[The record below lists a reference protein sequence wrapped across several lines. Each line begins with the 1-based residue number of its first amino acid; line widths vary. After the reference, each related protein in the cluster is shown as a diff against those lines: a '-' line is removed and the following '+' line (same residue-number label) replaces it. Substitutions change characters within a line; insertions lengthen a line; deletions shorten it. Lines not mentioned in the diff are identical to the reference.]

1 MVSVERFGNNMLHL
15 NKIRG
20 GILLVIVLLSA
31 FNLNSS
37 QATYVLANQQKKTTI
52 SQEIINYHFL
62 ENKESF
68 QISLDYVGDKNFI
81 NLEKYNLDAYIFPSN
96 KELVISGIEP
106 VELKDFLEKD
116 FNFNIEYSIIKED
129 QTNCQLTWNKDEL
142 INTVDNIS
150 FTLSEDEPYWRISN
164 SNGVWGVGIPNI
176 GVPELIYDI
185 LPKKIN
191 DVSIEQSAE
200 ISNALFL
207 NGKITLIAPEKNNF
221 IIPEIK
227 LKDFK
232 LPKEINKQII
242 EKQSISS
249 NLEIMAN
256 YNFRIPIH
264 KENLIITGKAT
275 FLIHINIINDIK

>member
-37 QATYVLANQQKKTTI
+37 QATYVLANQQKKTTK

-62 ENKESF
+62 ENKENF
-68 QISLDYVGDKNFI
+68 QISLDYVGDKNSI

-150 FTLSEDEPYWRISN
+150 FTLSEDEPYWRLSN
-164 SNGVWGVGIPNI
+164 GNGVWGVGIPNI

-185 LPKKIN
+185 LPKEIN

-221 IIPEIK
+221 MIQEIK
-227 LKDFK
+227 LKDFN
-232 LPKEINKQII
+232 LPKEIIKKII